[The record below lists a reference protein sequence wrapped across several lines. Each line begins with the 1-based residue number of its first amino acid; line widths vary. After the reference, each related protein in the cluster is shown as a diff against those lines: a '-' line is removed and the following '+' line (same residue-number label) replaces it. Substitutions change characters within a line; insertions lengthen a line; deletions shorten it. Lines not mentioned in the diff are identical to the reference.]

1 MRRSTKINRA
11 KKITRSA
18 FTLVEIIAVLVIL
31 SLLAAVAIKNVT
43 GKIDKAK
50 VMQTKVNLAA
60 LHEAVMQFKLDT
72 GRYPTEEEGLMALL
86 EEPTDVMNW
95 EPGGYLQS
103 TGLPIDGWNHEFIFQ
118 LYPDSG
124 KPFVIISYGADDEPE
139 GEDYDTDLY
148 STDAN

>member
-1 MRRSTKINRA
+1 MNNNIKIKLA
-11 KKITRSA
+11 KNTNRSA

-50 VMQTKVNLAA
+50 VMQTKVNLAV
-60 LHEAVMQFKLDT
+60 LDEAVQQFKMDT
-72 GRYPTEEEGLMALL
+72 GRFPTEEEGLWALI
-86 EEPTDVMNW
+86 EQPTDVNNW

-103 TGLPIDGWNHEFIFQ
+103 TELPTDAWGHEFIFQ
-118 LYPDSG
+118 LNPDSG